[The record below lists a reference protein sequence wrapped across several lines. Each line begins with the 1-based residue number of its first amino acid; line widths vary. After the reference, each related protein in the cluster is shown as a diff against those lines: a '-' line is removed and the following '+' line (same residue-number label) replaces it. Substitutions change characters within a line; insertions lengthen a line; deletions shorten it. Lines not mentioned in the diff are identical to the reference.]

1 MSENAGFF
9 YFIGLLFV
17 SGSLGVMHGTA
28 IGCLIFGSGVMVAA
42 LFSGILNYLDK
53 GK

>member
-28 IGCLIFGSGVMVAA
+28 IGSLIFGSGVMLAA
-42 LFSGILNYLDK
+42 VFNALLNYLDK